1 MIEEIKNLIVSR
13 LGAEAIIE
21 ANDKVLQPFICV
33 QVAKLAEV
41 GQILYE
47 NDFDHLACLT
57 GIDNG
62 REAGTMEVVYHFYSI
77 LKNAMVV
84 IKVKVNRNQAGEPL
98 PCVPSLS
105 HIWKG
110 ADWLERETYDL
121 VGIHFEGHQDL
132 RRILL
137 PADWQ
142 GFPLR
147 KDYEEQ
153 ATYHG
158 IQVKY

>member
-13 LGAEAIIE
+13 LGVEAVIE
-21 ANDKVLQPFICV
+21 SNDKALQPFICV
-33 QVAKLAEV
+33 QVEKLAEI
-41 GQILYE
+41 GQLLYE
-47 NDFDHLACLT
+47 YDFDHLACVT

-62 REAGTMEVVYHFYSI
+62 ASAGTMEIVYHFYSI
-77 LKNAMVV
+77 IKNLTLVV
-84 IKVKVNRNQAGEPL
+84 KVKIARNQVGEPL
-98 PCVPSLS
+98 PSVPTLS
-105 HIWKG
+105 HIWQS
-110 ADWLERETYDL
+110 ADWHEREVYDL
-121 VGIHFEGHQDL
+121 LGIHFEGHQDL

-158 IQVKY
+158 VQVKY

>member
-13 LGAEAIIE
+13 LGAETVIE
-21 ANDKVLQPFICV
+21 TNDKVLQPFISV
-33 QVAKLAEV
+33 QVEKLAEI
-41 GQILYE
+41 GQILHEY
-47 NDFDHLACLT
+47 DFDHLACIT

-62 REAGTMEVVYHFYSI
+62 ASAGTMEVVYHFYSI
-77 LKNAMVV
+77 LKNLTLVV
-84 IKVKVNRNQAGEPL
+84 KVKVARNQVDAPL
-98 PCVPSLS
+98 PSVPTLS
-105 HIWKG
+105 HIWQS
-110 ADWLERETYDL
+110 ADWHEREVYDL
-121 VGIHFEGHQDL
+121 IGIHFEGHQDL

-153 ATYHG
+153 TTYHG
-158 IQVKY
+158 VQVKY